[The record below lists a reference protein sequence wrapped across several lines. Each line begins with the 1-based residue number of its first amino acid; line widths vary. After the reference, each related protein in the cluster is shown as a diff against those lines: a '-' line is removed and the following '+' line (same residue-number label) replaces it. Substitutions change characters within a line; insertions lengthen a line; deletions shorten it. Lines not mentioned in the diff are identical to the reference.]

1 MYKHR
6 QQVYSGLLVKMNTG
20 IKLNSKQ
27 GRQEIKVWKRGTTL
41 ENVKIKVMFF
51 LILMYIHRQQ
61 GYSRALVY
69 MNKGNNL

>member
-1 MYKHR
+1 MNKHR

-41 ENVKIKVMFF
+41 ENVKIKVFF
-51 LILMYIHRQQ
+51 FNTHVYTQTTGILQNIGIHE
-61 GYSRALVY
+61 
-69 MNKGNNL
+69 